1 VNKGRLHG
9 LMDAGGIVKILKIPP
24 VSRGAKPRH
33 GVMNDVIRFGGRGK
47 PNGVAQAKAYEA
59 GKGYVYCLVTTV
71 CGVEFVTYYC
81 RMVVIDPWGIRLVN
95 PFRRISVLKNGLDLA
110 DYLPKDLYVFCA
122 ARLEEIPVQEWMV
135 RECI

>member
-1 VNKGRLHG
+1 
-9 LMDAGGIVKILKIPP
+9 MD
-24 VSRGAKPRH
+24 
-33 GVMNDVIRFGGRGK
+33 MNDVIRFGGRGK

-59 GKGYVYCLVTTV
+59 GKGNVYCLVTTV

-95 PFRRISVLKNGLDLA
+95 PFRRISVFKNGLDLA
-110 DYLPKDLYVFCA
+110 DYLAKDLYVFCA
-122 ARLEEIPVQEWMV
+122 SRLEEIPVQEWMV